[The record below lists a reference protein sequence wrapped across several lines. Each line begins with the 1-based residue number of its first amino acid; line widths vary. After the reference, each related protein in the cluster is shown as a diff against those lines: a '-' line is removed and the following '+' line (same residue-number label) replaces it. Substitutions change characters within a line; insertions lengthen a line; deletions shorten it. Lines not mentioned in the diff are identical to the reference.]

1 MIKGML
7 LGLQDITSRQLSVAA
22 GHGRRLHYDAPQWN
36 RGRGPL
42 VARDRARTAIPLGKR
57 LRYSGVSSLYYKIC
71 VKKNKKKN
79 KRRHVR
85 TPD

>member
-7 LGLQDITSRQLSVAA
+7 LGLQDITSRQLSVAVS
-22 GHGRRLHYDAPQWN
+22 HSRRLHYDAPQWD

-57 LRYSGVSSLYYKIC
+57 LRYSGVSPLKYKIALQKRG
-71 VKKNKKKN
+71 KKNE
-79 KRRHVR
+79 
-85 TPD
+85 DIC